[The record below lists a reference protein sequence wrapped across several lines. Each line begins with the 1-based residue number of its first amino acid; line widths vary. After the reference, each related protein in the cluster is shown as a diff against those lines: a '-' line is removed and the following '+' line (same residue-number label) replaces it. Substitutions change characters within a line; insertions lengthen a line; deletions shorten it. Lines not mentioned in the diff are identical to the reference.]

1 MKVEY
6 KTIPLSEIS
15 NLNEYGKE
23 WWIFQLLVKDVLVG
37 YREIP
42 KKKQST
48 ALTVKTGTN
57 TLNFLQSCFNRSENS
72 RIWWE
77 DNWISQDTLFEFANY
92 WLAKWENDKKY
103 HFEKQQ
109 TFDLRARLRTWVWK
123 NYNKQTEKI
132 SNIVF

>member
-1 MKVEY
+1 MR
-6 KTIPLSEIS
+6 EIRMIKS
-15 NLNEYGKE
+15 DNKALQILYSE
-23 WWIFQLLVKDVLVG
+23 WWELKAISEWIMYVD
-37 YREIP
+37 RI
-42 KKKQST
+42 KKHNST

-123 NYNKQTEKI
+123 NYNKDTWSKI
-132 SNIVF
+132 SDVTF